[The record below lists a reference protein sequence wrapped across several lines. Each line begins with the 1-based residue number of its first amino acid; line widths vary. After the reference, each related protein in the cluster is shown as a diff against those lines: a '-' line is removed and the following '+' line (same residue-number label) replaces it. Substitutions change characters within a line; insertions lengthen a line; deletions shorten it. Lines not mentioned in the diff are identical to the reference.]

1 MGGICSPTLQDRKQ
15 KPFSLRVVGMPWAAG
30 NKDSIMG
37 LPIKEIINYIEKL
50 KK

>member
-30 NKDSIMG
+30 NTGSIIVLNPFQG
-37 LPIKEIINYIEKL
+37 GIFDRKT
-50 KK
+50 